1 MNGFEKNDWQDVLI
15 DALVVRH
22 IYQAKHD
29 TDPRGALNDILSWEV
44 AVALD
49 PKVSADAQAL
59 YQMGIEQGLKMS
71 RLS

>member
-1 MNGFEKNDWQDVLI
+1 MNGFEKNPWQDVLI

-29 TDPRGALNDILSWEV
+29 TDPRGALNDIIDWEV

-49 PKVSADAQAL
+49 PKVSSDAQAL
-59 YQMGIEQGLKMS
+59 YHLGIKHGQALTREL
-71 RLS
+71 